1 MERKEPFRVIIAGSR
16 HFNDYKMLSAYCDKV
31 LANKA
36 QTHEI
41 TIISGHCY
49 GADLLGERYA
59 REKRYSCEIYEA
71 EWARYGRGAGQ
82 RRNKQMAEVA
92 DALIAFWN
100 GESRGTKGMIEI
112 AKGKGLMIRIKHY

>member
-16 HFNDYKMLSAYCDKV
+16 HFNDYKMLSAYCDKM
-31 LANKA
+31 LSSKAN
-36 QTHEI
+36 THEI

-59 REKRYSCEIYEA
+59 RERKYSCEIYPA
-71 EWARYGRGAGQ
+71 EWSLFGLSAGM

-92 DALIAFWN
+92 DALIAFWDGN
-100 GESRGTKGMIEI
+100 SSGTKGMITI
-112 AKGKGLMIRIKHY
+112 AGEKGLDIRIKRY